1 MPGRLNREEPPS
13 QPPSQPPQA
22 EMDRT
27 TSTEDIP
34 GQPNMVPWP
43 ISRSSPAHDDN
54 RIPDTE
60 NNGKETNGT
69 DNSSPRPQSSSGH
82 IDVSR
87 LAPSD
92 YPFRMENTTSM
103 EDIPGQPGEI
113 ERNNNATNLP
123 GGEERDQQQP
133 PRTPPSTP
141 TGTNLGQDNPEQRGV
156 IDMSTI
162 SEPLSPS
169 EEAEFGLNLIRGN

>member
-1 MPGRLNREEPPS
+1 MHPRWLKLIIKLS
-13 QPPSQPPQA
+13 Q
-22 EMDRT
+22 
-27 TSTEDIP
+27 
-34 GQPNMVPWP
+34 
-43 ISRSSPAHDDN
+43 
-54 RIPDTE
+54 DTE

-141 TGTNLGQDNPEQRGV
+141 TGTNLGQGESGNPKF
-156 IDMSTI
+156 ID
-162 SEPLSPS
+162 SEP
-169 EEAEFGLNLIRGN
+169 NDN

>member
-69 DNSSPRPQSSSGH
+69 NNSSPRPQSSPGH

-87 LAPSD
+87 WAPSD

-103 EDIPGQPGEI
+103 EDIPGQPGGI
-113 ERNNNATNLP
+113 ERNNNATSLL
-123 GGEERDQQQP
+123 GGEETDQRRHPQ
-133 PRTPPSTP
+133 THTSTP
-141 TGTNLGQDNPEQRGV
+141 TGTNLGQGESGNPKF
-156 IDMSTI
+156 ID
-162 SEPLSPS
+162 SEP
-169 EEAEFGLNLIRGN
+169 NDD